1 MNKITRW
8 LMVLGFFGI
17 AGLMLVQFPDAIGGL
32 QTYKDE
38 ISSISKL
45 VTIGVAV
52 VVVVRWLFSDST
64 ESEKNQGPP
73 TSGDLKLEIKAGRDI
88 INGDKKEVHV
98 HNSSSTKINH

>member
-32 QTYKDE
+32 KTYKDE

-52 VVVVRWLFSDST
+52 VVIIRWLSVGSID
-64 ESEKNQGPP
+64 SEKNQEKP
-73 TSGDLKLEIKAGRDI
+73 KLRDI
-88 INGDKKEVHV
+88 NVKIEAGENIIMGDKKEVHV
-98 HNSSSTKINH
+98 NNSSDTKINH